1 MFPLLKERET
11 ASGGSRTSKRAASE
25 SIGRRN
31 RRRISPADYGQDIQ
45 AVRHDRVPQAG
56 HRQGRQRVRAHRQV
70 AVGYGQGIQDDRDDR
85 SAQAGHG
92 QDMIEQLQ
100 QVMGKVE

>member
-1 MFPLLKERET
+1 MSCYISNTDTTDHPVPDPDLDEKGESLLPAQVFPLLKERET

-31 RRRISPADYGQDIQ
+31 RRRISPVDYGQDIQ
-45 AVRHDRVPQAG
+45 EVRHDRVAPAG

-70 AVGYGQGIQDDRDDR
+70 AVGCG
-85 SAQAGHG
+85 
-92 QDMIEQLQ
+92 
-100 QVMGKVE
+100 